1 MTDIF
6 LSVEFWK
13 FALPLCGAVIAWFVN
28 EWRKR
33 LWEQYKRKE
42 SSYKELVRCLRG
54 FYSGTENADR
64 LKGEFL
70 DQLNQC
76 WLYCPD
82 EVIKKGYAFLDTVHA
97 NQVHPD
103 NVKDKAMGE
112 FIAAIRKDLLSRELV
127 RSTKLSGDEFR
138 HLKVNK

>member
-1 MTDIF
+1 MKTIF

-13 FALPLCGAVIAWFVN
+13 FALPLFGAVIAWFVN

-33 LWEQYKRKE
+33 LWEQYQRKE
-42 SSYKELVRCLRG
+42 ASYKELVRCLRG

-82 EVIKKGYAFLDTVHA
+82 EVIKKGYVFLDTVHT
-97 NQVHPD
+97 NKVHPD
-103 NVKDKAMGE
+103 NVKEKAMGK
-112 FIAAIRKDLLSRELV
+112 FVAAIREDLLSRELV
-127 RSTKLSGDEFR
+127 RCTKLTGDDFR